1 VNRIAL
7 TGSSTIAR
15 LRCQLKLLRPPP
27 FPH

>member
-15 LRCQLKLLRPPP
+15 LRRQLESLRPPP
-27 FPH
+27 FPL